1 LQQDQQDAGLF
12 APPNLTSAIT
22 LTLCALAVAS
32 AVAMFL
38 ELEQCFGSLVRISP
52 EPMRHA
58 VKTLEAAPSNQN
70 AP

>member
-1 LQQDQQDAGLF
+1 
-12 APPNLTSAIT
+12 
-22 LTLCALAVAS
+22 LCALAVAG

-38 ELEQCFGSLVRISP
+38 ELEQGFGGVVRISP

-58 VKTLEAAPSNQN
+58 VKVLEAEPSNQN